1 MRLGLVCDVIDG
13 LHHAPTWHQPVFL
26 IGSQPSVKCGL
37 TMVELKLKCCYFRTW
52 LVAAA
57 PALAKK

>member
-1 MRLGLVCDVIDG
+1 VCDVIDG
-13 LHHAPTWHQPVFL
+13 LHHAPTSPWFL

-37 TMVELKLKCCYFRTW
+37 TVVELKLKCCYFRTW